1 MWNSRNTR
9 SRAGVATHKPDTEWA
24 HMRGL
29 GASHQGDS
37 NSVGQ
42 GLPLLPSFP
51 PILCLPLLN
60 GFRPHTRHADIS
72 RSLPFIP
79 VPRAK
84 DQAGSL
90 GPGSLEEGAP
100 GPQQGDPTCAFGQ
113 AHAVDLPRGQR
124 VREQQL
130 QSAVGKVR
138 SWVTRWAGPRHSPET
153 RPGPARAL
161 TGRSG
166 PFLPLSKASSR
177 GRSCARGCHPLQ
189 SGPPPSGAP
198 RLCGGHRG
206 GR

>member
-9 SRAGVATHKPDTEWA
+9 SLAGVATHKPDGEWA
-24 HMRGL
+24 RMRGL
-29 GASHQGDS
+29 GASHPGDPS
-37 NSVGQ
+37 SEGQ
-42 GLPLLPSFP
+42 GLPLVPPLPTHPCQLPS
-51 PILCLPLLN
+51 
-60 GFRPHTRHADIS
+60 GFWPYVRHADIS
-72 RSLPFIP
+72 RSLPLLP

-90 GPGSLEEGAP
+90 RPGSMEQGGQ
-100 GPQQGDPTCAFGQ
+100 GPQHGDRTCAFGQ

-124 VREQQL
+124 VWEQQS

-161 TGRSG
+161 TGMSG
-166 PFLPLSKASSR
+166 PLLPLSKASSR

-189 SGPPPSGAP
+189 SGPPPAGAP
-198 RLCGGHRG
+198 WLRGGHHAG
-206 GR
+206 QC